1 MDESAEPHS
10 VAPGSAGTSG
20 PFYISATGSL
30 AEQRPR
36 TLKAGDTFA
45 VFGHSGDA
53 TPGPGSAEGIYYRDT
68 RYLSR
73 IALSINGARPLLLSS
88 AVSDDNAMLTCDLA
102 NPDLHAESSAPLDR
116 GQVHIRRT
124 KFLWRGTCHE
134 RFSLHNFS
142 RSRLAIAL
150 AIGFAADFIDL
161 FEVRGMR
168 RARRGTLRPP
178 LLERGIVV
186 LGYDGLDDL
195 ARSTR
200 LSFDPVPDALEPDH
214 AVYEITLDPGAG
226 VAITIDIVCL
236 EGQSDHAPASGFFD
250 AMRAAR
256 RDLRAARQEYAT
268 IDSDNAVFN
277 EVMRRA
283 TADLIMLVTDTDHGP
298 YPYAGIPW
306 FSTAFGRDALITGLA
321 TLWLQPGLARG
332 VLGYLAA
339 NQATEMDP
347 EADAE
352 PGKILHEVR
361 HGEMARLGEVPFRR
375 YYGAVDSTP
384 LFIMLAGAY
393 LDRTGDLA
401 TLGALWPNI
410 EAALSWLDRYGDE
423 DGDGFVEYGRRSHHG
438 LVNQGWKDSFD
449 AIFHA
454 DGSLAHGPIALSE
467 VQAYAY
473 AARIAA
479 GRIAVALGK
488 PDRAGDLAAAA
499 ERLKEAFESTFWD
512 EALGLYVLA
521 LDGQK
526 APCRVRAS
534 NAGHTLM
541 AGLPDP
547 ERAAAI
553 AGSLLDR
560 SFFSGWGIRTLAA
573 GEPRYNPMSY
583 HNGSVW
589 PHDNALI
596 ALGFA
601 RYGLRDAAARVLSGL
616 FAIGRHADL
625 HRLPELFCG
634 FPRMRNQGP
643 TGYPLACSPQAWAA
657 AALPGALGACLGL
670 GFDPAARNITFH
682 HPVLPDFITWL
693 HLKNLTLGNGAI
705 DIVLHRVGRT
715 TVAMGVT
722 ARRGNIRATMTG

>member
-1 MDESAEPHS
+1 MDETAQPR
-10 VAPGSAGTSG
+10 PAGASG
-20 PFYISATGSL
+20 PFYISATASL

-45 VFGHSGDA
+45 VFGHAGDA
-53 TPGPGSAEGIYYRDT
+53 TPGPGSAEGIYHRDT

-73 IALSINGARPLLLSS
+73 ITLDIDGARPLLLSS
-88 AVSDDNAMLTCDLA
+88 AVSDDNAMLTCDLT
-102 NPDLHAESSAPLDR
+102 NPDLRAISPEQLDR
-116 GQVHIRRT
+116 GQLHIRRA
-124 KFLWRGTCHE
+124 KFLWHATCHE
-134 RFSLHNFS
+134 RFVVRNFS
-142 RSRLAIAL
+142 LRRLSIL
-150 AIGFAADFIDL
+150 LGIGFGADFVDL
-161 FEVRGMR
+161 FEVRGMTR
-168 RARRGTLRPP
+168 SRRGTLRPP
-178 LLERGIVV
+178 HLETGLVV
-186 LGYDGLDDL
+186 LGYDGLDGL
-195 ARSTR
+195 SRSTR
-200 LSFDPVPDALEPDH
+200 IRFDPAPDRLEPEH
-214 AVYEITLDPGAG
+214 ARYEFTLAPGAG
-226 VAITIDIVCL
+226 IVVTLDITCI
-236 EGQSDHAPASGFFD
+236 EGEPDRAPSPGFFG

-256 RDLRAARQEYAT
+256 RDLRTAHRDYAAIE
-268 IDSDNAVFN
+268 SDNAVFN

-283 TADLIMLVTDTDHGP
+283 TADLTMLVTDTGQGP

-306 FSTAFGRDALITGLA
+306 FSTAFGRDAIITGLL
-321 TLWLQPGLARG
+321 TLWLRPALARG
-332 VLGYLAA
+332 VLAYLAA
-339 NQATEMDP
+339 NQATAVDRA
-347 EADAE
+347 ADAE

-384 LFIMLAGAY
+384 LFVMLAGAY

-401 TLGALWPNI
+401 TIAALWPHI
-410 EAALSWLDRYGDE
+410 EAALSWIDRYGDE
-423 DGDGFVEYGRRSHHG
+423 DEDGFVEYGRQSRQG

-454 DGSLAHGPIALSE
+454 DGGLARGPIALCE
-467 VQAYAY
+467 VQAYVF
-473 AARIAA
+473 AARMAAQRIAA
-479 GRIAVALGK
+479 ALGK
-488 PDRAGDLAAAA
+488 TARARHLAAAA
-499 ERLKEAFESTFWD
+499 QRLRQAFENTFWD

-521 LDGQK
+521 LDGK
-526 APCRVRAS
+526 KNPCRVRAS
-534 NAGHTLM
+534 NAGHTLL
-541 AGLPDP
+541 AGLPAP

-553 AGSLLDR
+553 VARLLGR
-560 SFFSGWGIRTLAA
+560 SFFSRWGIRTLAA

-616 FAIGRHADL
+616 FAVGHHADL

-657 AALPGALGACLGL
+657 AALPGALAACLGL
-670 GFDPAARNITFH
+670 GFDPAERAVIFD
-682 HPVLPDFITWL
+682 HPVLPDFLTWL

-705 DIVLHRVGRT
+705 DIMLHRAGGAA
-715 TVAMGVT
+715 VAMAVT
-722 ARRGNIRATMTG
+722 ARCGDIRATMTG

>member
-1 MDESAEPHS
+1 MDEPAEPQ
-10 VAPGSAGTSG
+10 PAGRSG
-20 PFYISATGSL
+20 PFYISATASL

-53 TPGPGSAEGIYYRDT
+53 TPGPGSAEGIYHRDT

-73 IALSINGARPLLLSS
+73 VALTINGARPLLLSS

-102 NPDLHAESSAPLDR
+102 NPDLHTVSSKQLDR
-116 GQVHIRRT
+116 GQVHVRRA

-134 RFSLHNFS
+134 RFTIHNFS
-142 RSRLAIAL
+142 RSRLEIVL
-150 AIGFAADFIDL
+150 AIGFAADFVDL
-161 FEVRGMR
+161 FEVRGTHR
-168 RARRGTLRPP
+168 SRRGTVHPPRLEPGLAVLRY
-178 LLERGIVV
+178 E
-186 LGYDGLDDL
+186 GLDQL

-200 LSFDPVPDALEPDH
+200 LSFDPVPDALEADE
-214 AVYEITLDPGAG
+214 ARYELTLAPGAG
-226 VAITIDIVCL
+226 AAVTLEIVCL
-236 EGQSDHAPASGFFD
+236 EGEPDPAPSSGFFR

-256 RDLRAARQEYAT
+256 RDRRTAHQEYAA

-298 YPYAGIPW
+298 FPYAGIPW
-306 FSTAFGRDALITGLA
+306 FSTAFGRDAIITGLE
-321 TLWLQPGLARG
+321 TLWLQPALARG

-339 NQATEMDP
+339 NQATVVDP
-347 EADAE
+347 EADAD

-384 LFIMLAGAY
+384 LFVMLAGAY

-401 TLGALWPNI
+401 TLAALWPNI
-410 EAALSWLDRYGDE
+410 EAALTWLDRYGDE
-423 DGDGFVEYGRRSHHG
+423 DGDGFVEYGRRSHRG

-449 AIFHA
+449 AIFHD
-454 DGSLAHGPIALSE
+454 DGSLARGPIALCE
-467 VQAYAY
+467 VQAYAF

-479 GRIAVALGK
+479 GRIAEALGK
-488 PDRAGDLAAAA
+488 PERARDLAAAA
-499 ERLKEAFESTFWD
+499 ERLRESFESRFWD
-512 EALGLYVLA
+512 QALGLYVLA
-521 LDGQK
+521 LDGRK

-541 AGLPDP
+541 AGLPSA

-553 AGSLLDR
+553 AGKLLDR
-560 SFFSGWGIRTLAA
+560 SFFSKWGIRTLAA

-596 ALGFA
+596 VLGLA
-601 RYGLRDAAARVLSGL
+601 RYGFREAAARVLSGL
-616 FAIGRHADL
+616 FAVGRHADL

-670 GFDPAARNITFH
+670 GFHPGERSVIFN

-693 HLKNLTLGNGAI
+693 HLKNLTLGSGAI

-722 ARRGNIRATMTG
+722 ARRGDIRATMTG